1 MQSQP
6 TPKVDQLMAMVGK
19 ISKDSDKFSDDV
31 RKEMN
36 DLIQARLETKVDAKR
51 FLWHRSFVLL
61 EYSFYLIPVDTKPC
75 DGPIEIVVYT

>member
-1 MQSQP
+1 MCEVRTFFLQSKP

-36 DLIQARLETKVDAKR
+36 DLIQAR
-51 FLWHRSFVLL
+51 
-61 EYSFYLIPVDTKPC
+61 
-75 DGPIEIVVYT
+75 